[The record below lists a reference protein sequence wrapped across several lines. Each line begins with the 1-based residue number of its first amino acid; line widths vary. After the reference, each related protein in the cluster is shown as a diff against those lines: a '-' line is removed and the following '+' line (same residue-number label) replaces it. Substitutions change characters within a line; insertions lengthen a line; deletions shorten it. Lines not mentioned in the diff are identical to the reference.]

1 MTKVEQDNT
10 PYATFR
16 RQVAA
21 ARKCAPAGY
30 LTSADIKGLMRR
42 GANLGLDQAQIDEI
56 IALSAETWRAP
67 KPMASSLSSRS
78 LYR

>member
-1 MTKVEQDNT
+1 MTKVEQDSAR
-10 PYATFR
+10 YAAFSSY
-16 RQVAA
+16 VAT

-30 LTSADIKGLMRR
+30 LTSADVRGLVRR
-42 GANLGLDQAQIDEI
+42 GANLGLAQAQIDEI
-56 IALSAETWRAP
+56 IALSAENWRAA